1 LYKFGMPLYEFK
13 YVDDAGE
20 AHYFEE
26 WVSADDAGALAAMR
40 SPCGNYEASRVF
52 SAPPMR
58 QGMTAAQKKAGTTKK
73 RVEFADYA
81 KEQRSQRK
89 KESDPGSRARESNEF
104 WVGNEN
110 FKGVLSA
117 EPALNAGPKLPAS

>member
-1 LYKFGMPLYEFK
+1 MPLYEFK

-20 AHYFEE
+20 THYFEE
-26 WVSADDAGALAAMR
+26 WVAAAEPTALSAVK
-40 SPCGNYEASRVF
+40 SPCGKYAATRIF

-73 RVEFADYA
+73 RVEFSDYA
-81 KEQRSQRK
+81 REQRHVRK
-89 KESDPGSRARESNEF
+89 KESDPGSRAHESNEY

-117 EPALNAGPKLPAS
+117 EPAVAAGPQPAGS